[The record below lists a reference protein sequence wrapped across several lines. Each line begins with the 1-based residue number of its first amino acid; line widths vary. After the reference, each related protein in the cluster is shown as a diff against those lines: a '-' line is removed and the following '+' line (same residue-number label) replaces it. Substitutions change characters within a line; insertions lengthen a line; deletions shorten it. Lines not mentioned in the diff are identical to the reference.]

1 VRNWLRAHRNRLAGS
16 AAAALFLVFCGWQW
30 RALFAWPATFGT
42 GGNMVAW
49 IACGVLAFGWQHRQ
63 NLKLHDARMALAQ
76 EHHDEALALAREH
89 HAAAMARTGK

>member
-1 VRNWLRAHRNRLAGS
+1 
-16 AAAALFLVFCGWQW
+16 
-30 RALFAWPATFGT
+30 
-42 GGNMVAW
+42 MVAW